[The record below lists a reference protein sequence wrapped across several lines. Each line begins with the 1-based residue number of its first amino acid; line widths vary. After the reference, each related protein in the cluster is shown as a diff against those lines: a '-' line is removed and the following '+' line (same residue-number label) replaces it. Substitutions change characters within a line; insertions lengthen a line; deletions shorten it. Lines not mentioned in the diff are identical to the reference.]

1 MSDYTTA
8 KAELLARIAELDAE
22 IAATNQERHAAQ
34 LKAEMSEAAASGAND
49 EELAKLAQAVRLAAL
64 GADENGTRHSI
75 ATSRK
80 QAAEEKLAE
89 LEAAEAERIKQERAH
104 QIERL
109 AAMLPGAKAS
119 YVEAFRAALKAHCDL
134 AAILNRQDT
143 LAHALRGG
151 HGIIN
156 PTGPASAFL
165 LPVPFMGERVISPTE
180 VSCSYQDAI
189 HRDTFALALAEL
201 DSALEKAAA

>member
-1 MSDYTTA
+1 MTAYTTA

-22 IAATNQERHAAQ
+22 IAATNQERHTTQ
-34 LKAEMSEAAASGAND
+34 LKAEMNEAAANGADD
-49 EELAKLAQAVRLAAL
+49 EELAKLAQAVKLAAL

-80 QAAEEKLAE
+80 QAAEEKLTE
-89 LEAAEAERIKQERAH
+89 LEAAEAERIKQERAR
-104 QIERL
+104 QIEQL
-109 AAMLPGAKAS
+109 AAMLPGVKVA
-119 YVEAFRAALKAHCDL
+119 YIEAYRAALKAHCDL

-151 HGIIN
+151 RGIIN
-156 PTGPASAFL
+156 PTGPADTFT
-165 LPVPFMGERVISPTE
+165 LPVPFMGERVIAPAE
-180 VSCSYQDAI
+180 VSCGYQDAI

-201 DSALEKAAA
+201 DAALEKATA